1 MIRINLIPT
10 KKKGRSRGA
19 TSTDATDKRGVY
31 YLVAW
36 LLTAVVTAGILYWL
50 YDQVVTET
58 AQVNQKAAQV
68 QKEVDKIKKLIDEER
83 LQQRKAELERIKAAQ
98 KKVEAQR
105 RTPVYVMY
113 ELANILTSGREPDF
127 NTEEYRQCQAKDPN
141 CALDP
146 SFDGQSIWLD
156 SVVERAG
163 GALEIKGSARD
174 AADLSEFVKRMRVSA
189 RFTDVTHP
197 QYTTNL
203 NKNDNSPV
211 VHQLHDERT
220 RGLLGLGVEDGI
232 ATFSNRSTSRL
243 ASRSWFGR
251 PRGAP
256 DGGLVQPATTK
267 KPPATSTRP
276 RPSSRRPKTNW
287 LACRPSSKTTSKRCV
302 SLRRRKKRFSRSSA
316 TCPRASRR
324 STTS

>member
-1 MIRINLIPT
+1 MIRINLLPS
-10 KKKGRSRGA
+10 KKKGRARSAGP
-19 TSTDATDKRGVY
+19 TDATDKRGIY

-36 LLTAVVTAGILYWL
+36 VLTAAMTAGILYWL

-58 AQVNQKAAQV
+58 NQVNAKAAQV
-68 QKEVDKIKKLIDEER
+68 EKEVEKIKKLIDEER

-127 NTEEYRQCQAKDPN
+127 NTEEYRKCQAKDPQ

-189 RFTDVTHP
+189 RFQDVTHP
-197 QYTTNL
+197 QYTTNQ
-203 NKNDNSPV
+203 NRVETSPSFISF
-211 VHQLHDERT
+211 T
-220 RGLLGLGVEDGI
+220 M
-232 ATFSNRSTSRL
+232 
-243 ASRSWFGR
+243 
-251 PRGAP
+251 
-256 DGGLVQPATTK
+256 
-267 KPPATSTRP
+267 
-276 RPSSRRPKTNW
+276 
-287 LACRPSSKTTSKRCV
+287 
-302 SLRRRKKRFSRSSA
+302 SA
-316 TCPRASRR
+316 RVAYWD
-324 STTS
+324 